1 MISKWVNLSVVYL
14 IIVALL
20 GVLLRFIV
28 ISPIDGLNFRYLL
41 HAHSHTAFLGWIF
54 NALFAA
60 LIFSYIP
67 EKANNYKLLFLLL
80 QIAVVGMLIT
90 FPIQGYAGA
99 SISFSTLHIF
109 LSWWFAVKFYRD
121 SSMVDAKYKLSL
133 SFIRWGLLFMV
144 ISAIGPFA
152 LGAIMAQGLSGTSL
166 YNLSIYFYLHFQY
179 NGWFTFVVFGIFFW
193 FLEQNNISYFKKDAR
208 IFLALMTIACITGY
222 SLSALWTKP
231 DAWVYVI
238 GFITVIIQLIAV
250 FYFYKIIK
258 SERKNLL
265 SFFTKPVTFLLLF
278 SFLAFLVKIVMQLA
292 SAFPIFADLAYKA
305 RNFTIGYLH
314 IVFLGFISNFLI
326 AWLLQSGLVKLKNVK
341 AFWGLGIFIFGF
353 ILSEIV
359 IFLQPIFILSG
370 WGSLSY
376 GNEFLATISLL
387 MPLGLIIFYVCTS
400 FKDRVHLE

>member
-1 MISKWVNLSVVYL
+1 MISKWVNLSFFYL
-14 IIVALL
+14 IIVGFL
-20 GVLLRFIV
+20 GVLLRLII

-67 EKANNYKLLFLLL
+67 EKAKSYKLLFVLL
-80 QIAVVGMLIT
+80 QIAVIGMMIT
-90 FPIQGYAGA
+90 FPIQGYAAA
-99 SISFSTLHIF
+99 SITFSTLHIF

-121 SSMVDAKYKLSL
+121 SSIVDTKYKLSL

-152 LGAIMAQGLSGTSL
+152 LGAIMAQGLSGTPL

-179 NGWFTFVVFGIFFW
+179 NGWFTFAVFGLFFW
-193 FLEQNNISYFKKDAR
+193 CLEHNNISYLKENAKM
-208 IFLALMTIACITGY
+208 FLGLLTISCFTGY

-231 DAWVYVI
+231 GYGVYVV
-238 GFITVIIQLIAV
+238 GFVTVVIQLLAIS
-250 FYFYKIIK
+250 YLYKIIK
-258 SERKNLL
+258 TEWRNLIRL
-265 SFFTKPVTFLLLF
+265 FSRPVKVLLTF
-278 SFLAFLVKIVMQLA
+278 SFLAFMVKLVMQFA
-292 SAFPIFADLAYKA
+292 SAFPLFAELAYKV

-314 IVFLGFISNFLI
+314 IVFLGFISVFLI
-326 AWLLQSGLVKLKNVK
+326 AWLLQSGLMKIKNMR

-353 ILSEIV
+353 ILSELI

-370 WGSLSY
+370 WGSLPY
-376 GNEFLATISLL
+376 GNEYLTAISLL
-387 MPLGLIIFYVCTS
+387 MLLGLLMFYHCTS
-400 FKDRVHLE
+400 FEYSHHME